1 MKDAEQVE
9 RLKSQLLSEIE
20 SEMAKDNISQG
31 ELARRIGAKR
41 TNINMVIRRSSPVT
55 LDFLVKM
62 AASLG
67 LDVHLS
73 VEKSR

>member
-1 MKDAEQVE
+1 MDQVE
-9 RLKSQLLSEIE
+9 RLKSKLLSEIE

-41 TNINMVIRRSSPVT
+41 TNINMVIRRSSPAT

-62 AASLG
+62 ASNLG
-67 LDVHLS
+67 LTVDLS
-73 VEKSR
+73 VVKSR